1 MNFDPVTLA
10 LGNLMADFHDSY
22 IPRTRSAEFW
32 KQRDTSTAILLAPT
46 DLHGDTV
53 AQITKWRST
62 DKTTASGQ
70 SIVRQGN
77 TLPVVLFSIARDFSM
92 LSGYGKPFLHRVPVK
107 LPDDPEPRVID
118 LSIMRVGIP
127 AQVAVVADD
136 PTTARS
142 MAAAFAMYLDRLP
155 KNQFMADFKF
165 PEYDQSIALPITYE
179 RNDPMLVNMPAS
191 ERYLSILVI
200 DLVVQA
206 AIPELNGL
214 VAGESGEY
222 AGESPLITEVDYH
235 NQTTE
240 YHVVLPEDQP

>member
-10 LGNLMADFHDSY
+10 LGNLMAEFHDSY

-32 KQRDTSTAILLAPT
+32 KQRDTSTAILLAPS
-46 DLHGDTV
+46 DLHGDAV
-53 AQITKWRST
+53 AQIVKWRQKDHT
-62 DKTTASGQ
+62 PNGQ
-70 SIVRQGN
+70 PLVRQGS
-77 TLPVVLFSIARDFSM
+77 TLPVVLFSIARDFSL
-92 LSGYGKPFLHRVPVK
+92 LSGYGKPVLHRIPVK
-107 LPDDPEPRVID
+107 LPNDPEPRVID

-179 RNDPMLVNMPAS
+179 RNDPMPVNMPAS

-206 AIPELNGL
+206 VIPELNGV
-214 VAGESGEY
+214 VAGESGQY
-222 AGESPLITEVDYH
+222 AGESPLINEVDYH